1 MSIQNNS
8 NGFLIIA
15 QDRSSLRLITWL
27 AVSGMV
33 LILFSGPSI
42 QAKRDW
48 LPPYH
53 FCSNVSIDLTD
64 RSGL

>member
-1 MSIQNNS
+1 MSIQNE
-8 NGFLIIA
+8 FLIIA
-15 QDRSSLRLITWL
+15 QDRSSLRLIISL
-27 AVSGMV
+27 VVSGMV

-42 QAKRDW
+42 QAKSDW

-53 FCSNVSIDLTD
+53 FCSIVSIDLAG